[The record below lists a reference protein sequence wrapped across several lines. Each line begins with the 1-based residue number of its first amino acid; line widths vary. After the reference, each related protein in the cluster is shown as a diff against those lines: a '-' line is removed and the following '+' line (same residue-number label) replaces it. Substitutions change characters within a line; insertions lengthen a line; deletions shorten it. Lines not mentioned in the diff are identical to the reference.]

1 MDAAQSKCASSW
13 LFGHLQH
20 NTLYLP
26 LTSNSHLSDL
36 VFRMRLFRGFVHHCK
51 LCKGL
56 RPLQQTPKA
65 SPAHYYSQLAYYWK
79 TFWLGCGWYL
89 LFYPQ
94 IHVFLVLC
102 ILIIITSIL
111 MFWIIMPL
119 ILSGDKEI
127 EWNLFFGSFLGVV
140 ALTFVVSMKGS
151 FVAFKASFFQY
162 NCFNKAPR
170 SQVNL
175 SVYLL
180 HGLQYTC

>member
-1 MDAAQSKCASSW
+1 
-13 LFGHLQH
+13 
-20 NTLYLP
+20 
-26 LTSNSHLSDL
+26 
-36 VFRMRLFRGFVHHCK
+36 
-51 LCKGL
+51 
-56 RPLQQTPKA
+56 
-65 SPAHYYSQLAYYWK
+65 
-79 TFWLGCGWYL
+79 
-89 LFYPQ
+89 
-94 IHVFLVLC
+94 
-102 ILIIITSIL
+102 
-111 MFWIIMPL
+111 MPL

-180 HGLQYTC
+180 HGLQYTCQLTPSTFENI